1 MITAPPNSNEVDNR
15 VSAIRAGVGKRIRR
29 QSHAGRIGVGAALAG
44 AFTLTGA
51 GIATASFPVT
61 IDMQGV
67 VKTKYVDELV
77 QCSEDAGVE
86 TVILTGSS
94 ADRVLEGWTD
104 LDVANYTAVES
115 RMDSRDQ
122 GRLGRALS
130 ACQADIAAK
139 VGEPIS

>member
-1 MITAPPNSNEVDNR
+1 MITAPPDPTTIDTRLTAV
-15 VSAIRAGVGKRIRR
+15 RAKANQRIQRR
-29 QSHAGRIGVGAALAG
+29 SHVGRIGIGAALAG
-44 AFTLTGA
+44 TFTLAGA

-67 VKTKYVDELV
+67 VKTKYVDEFV

-86 TVILTGSS
+86 TVILTGST
-94 ADRVLEGWTD
+94 AANVLEGWTD
-104 LDVANYTAVES
+104 LDIATYTAVES

-130 ACQADIAAK
+130 ACQAEIAER